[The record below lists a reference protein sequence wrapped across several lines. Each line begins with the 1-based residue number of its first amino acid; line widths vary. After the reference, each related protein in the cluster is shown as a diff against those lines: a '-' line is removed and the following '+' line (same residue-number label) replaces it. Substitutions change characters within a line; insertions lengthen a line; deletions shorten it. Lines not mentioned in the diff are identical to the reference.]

1 MNGRR
6 FVMRRTTAAFLG
18 ISGLFLILAA
28 TIYLTVKPLRG
39 WLDFYAWKFFVG
51 KVHGGRYAIDNVSI
65 FYETY
70 GEGPPVLVLHGGLG
84 SHEGMR
90 NQIKALA
97 NSHFVIAP
105 DSRGQGRSTDSDLP
119 LTYALM
125 ADDMAKLLNH
135 LQTSRVDVVGWS
147 DGGIIGLDLAM
158 RYPERV
164 RRLVAISANYDV
176 SGIALSAE
184 MGVPRPPIRYLLLA
198 SDPDYWPVIY
208 RKVLTMW
215 RTQPNYSLD
224 DLSQIKA
231 RTLIMAGE
239 FDTISREHTARLAK
253 TIRGSQVVIIKGAT
267 HAVPTDKPDVINDLI
282 LRFLKDEKS
291 SGDALGELG
300 AK

>member
-1 MNGRR
+1 
-6 FVMRRTTAAFLG
+6 MRRTTAAFLG
-18 ISGLFLILAA
+18 IACSFLILGA

-39 WLDFYAWKFFVG
+39 WLDFYAWKFFAAKG
-51 KVHGGRYAIDNVSI
+51 HGGRYAAIDNVSI
-65 FYETY
+65 YYETY

-105 DSRGQGRSTDSDLP
+105 DSRGQGRSTDSDAP

-125 ADDMAKLLNH
+125 ANDMAKLLDD

-176 SGIALSAE
+176 TGIALIPTAE
-184 MGVPRPPIRYLLLA
+184 MDVPRAPIRYRLLA
-198 SDPDYWPVIY
+198 NDANYWPVIY
-208 RKVLTMW
+208 GKILAMW
-215 RTQPNYSLD
+215 RTQPNYSLE

-231 RTLIMAGE
+231 QALIIAGE
-239 FDTISREHTARLAK
+239 FDTISREHTSRLAK
-253 TIRGSQVVIIKGAT
+253 AIRGSQEIIIKGAT
-267 HAVPTDKPDVINDLI
+267 HTIPTDKPDVINDLI
-282 LRFLKDEKS
+282 LRFLDNEKS
-291 SGDALGELG
+291 SGDAESAQCKIELRR
-300 AK
+300 